1 MAWLRVIDFYLA
13 YPVVFAIYLKETSS
27 LYGQKTLE
35 IRGGIVYNIIGG
47 ICDLFSCVVMIVKLL
62 KEQSP

>member
-35 IRGGIVYNIIGG
+35 IRGGDRVQYNWGN
-47 ICDLFSCVVMIVKLL
+47 L
-62 KEQSP
+62 